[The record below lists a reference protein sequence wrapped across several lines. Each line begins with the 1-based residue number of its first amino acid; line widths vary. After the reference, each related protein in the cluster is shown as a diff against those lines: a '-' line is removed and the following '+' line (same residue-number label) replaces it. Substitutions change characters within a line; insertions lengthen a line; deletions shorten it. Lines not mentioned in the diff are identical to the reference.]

1 MGFSRRSTII
11 TLLAAL
17 GLAVTAYVGLFV
29 SGAPTIF
36 SPFPALTVIPALLLF
51 RPPLDYVVVVIPGI
65 LFLLWNPQLMRQ
77 EGRIPRRTYILFAL
91 LAVFSILYFAAS
103 WKWGLQ
109 YQGPQFTAVIC
120 SINVAWIG
128 FLTIAFRRLLRNNP
142 AFGTSLFIQWMLFA
156 WLSWCA
162 FPWLGELP

>member
-1 MGFSRRSTII
+1 MNFSRRGTVI

-17 GLAVTAYVGLFV
+17 GLAVTASIGLFV
-29 SGAPTIF
+29 SGVPTIF
-36 SPFPALTVIPALLLF
+36 SPFPVLTVLPALMLSAPLQYSAVLLPALLFLF
-51 RPPLDYVVVVIPGI
+51 
-65 LFLLWNPQLMRQ
+65 WNPQLMRL
-77 EGRIPRRTYILFAL
+77 EGKVPRRTYILFAL
-91 LAVFSILYFAAS
+91 LAALSIFYFAVS

-109 YQGPQFTAVIC
+109 YQGPQFTAIIC

-128 FLTIAFRRLLRNNP
+128 FLTIAFRRCLKNTP

>member
-1 MGFSRRSTII
+1 MNFSRRGTVI

-17 GLAVTAYVGLFV
+17 GLTVTASIGLFV

-36 SPFPALTVIPALLLF
+36 SPFPALTVIPVLMLPQPLQYSGVLLPGLLF
-51 RPPLDYVVVVIPGI
+51 
-65 LFLLWNPQLMRQ
+65 LFWNPQLMRL
-77 EGRIPRRTYILFAL
+77 EGKVPKRTYILFAL
-91 LAVFSILYFAAS
+91 LAALSVLYFAES

-128 FLTIAFRRLLRNNP
+128 FLTIAFRRCLRSTP
-142 AFGTSLFIQWMLFA
+142 TFGTSLFIQWMLFV

-162 FPWLGELP
+162 FPWLGELL

>member
-1 MGFSRRSTII
+1 MDFSRRGTVM

-29 SGAPTIF
+29 SGVPTIF
-36 SPFPALTVIPALLLF
+36 SPFPVLTVIPALMLSG
-51 RPPLDYVVVVIPGI
+51 PPLDYVVVVIPCL
-65 LFLLWNPQLMRQ
+65 LFLLWNPQLMQQ
-77 EGRIPRRTYILFAL
+77 EAKIPRRTYILFGL
-91 LAVFSILYFAAS
+91 LAVLSILYFAAS

-109 YQGPQFTAVIC
+109 YQGLQFTAVIC

-128 FLTIAFRRLLRNNP
+128 FLTISFRRCLKKAP
-142 AFGTSLFIQWMLFA
+142 AFGTSLLIQWMLFA

-162 FPWLGELP
+162 FPWLGELL